1 VAELKILIAT
11 ALDLR
16 EDSGVAMRFPHWLA
30 TVCFWIVAAAGPAL
44 AQPSSGAFLEI
55 RSYNLKPGLR
65 DEFHRRFVAESLPLL
80 QQRKIDVVWFG
91 PSAHDQDSYVLMRA
105 FPSLAERDRQEDA
118 FYSSGEWQQGPRAA
132 VLAAID
138 TYTTVLIHVDEDT
151 LGGLRGMHNTG
162 GPSDLSELL
171 RLNTDYVTSVQA
183 SDVRRFEQILAPDF
197 WCTLADGSFVD
208 RAQFLERTARPSNLR
223 ELQAHDVQVR
233 IMGDLAIVHARTSFI
248 TADGSEGRGRYTDI
262 WARRGGA
269 WLAVA
274 AHVTRH

>member
-1 VAELKILIAT
+1 VAIRFVRRF
-11 ALDLR
+11 ALACLL
-16 EDSGVAMRFPHWLA
+16 VA
-30 TVCFWIVAAAGPAL
+30 VAAPAL
-44 AQPSSGAFLEI
+44 AQSSSGTFLEI
-55 RSYNLKPGLR
+55 RSYTLKPGLR
-65 DEFHRRFVAESLPLL
+65 AEFHRRFLAESLPLL

-105 FPSLAERDRQEDA
+105 FPSLAERDRLEDA
-118 FYSSGEWQQGPRAA
+118 FYGSREWQQGPRAA

-151 LGGLRGMHNTG
+151 LGGLRRMDNTG
-162 GPSDLSELL
+162 GSSDLAELL
-171 RLNTDYVTSVQA
+171 RLNADYVTSVQA
-183 SDVRRFEQILAPDF
+183 SDIRRFEQILAPDF

-208 RAQFLERTARPSNLR
+208 RTQFLERTARPSNLR

-233 IMGDLAIVHARTSFI
+233 IMGDVAIVHARTSFI
-248 TADGSEGRGRYTDI
+248 TGDGRKGSGRYTDI